1 MERQPAL
8 VQRLEVVNQELR
20 ARHRQ
25 QSAVAALGQT
35 AIRMRDLQT
44 FLQYAAQVV
53 SETLGVES
61 SAVLEQVA
69 ARSVL
74 LRAGV
79 GWHEGQVGAHT
90 IPAGADTVLGLVLGS
105 DAPVVV
111 ADPAHE
117 SRFTPPTLFPHGIV
131 SAAYAVIRGRARPW
145 GVLGA
150 LTTHAR
156 SFRADDFD
164 FLQSVANVLALALE
178 RHEVEV
184 AQRREKETLQA
195 IYDNIPVMI
204 SVYGPSGGLLQANR
218 AWQET
223 LGWSLREAQTTD
235 DFLAQVYPDPM
246 QRDEVLEFLRRAEGQ
261 WVDFRPRT
269 RDGRTIDVSWVRME
283 LSDGSRIGFGVDI
296 TERKRAET
304 ALAES
309 QARFSK
315 IFQACPVALGMW
327 TSPDARI
334 LDVNP
339 AWLDLFGYKRAEVV
353 GRTTAELDLADH
365 ETRTTSMD
373 RIREDGEIRDLEVRV
388 RRKSGERLD
397 LIVSS
402 VPVDIPGHEPS
413 FVTAHLDV
421 TERDRLLR
429 SESAARA
436 EAETALEQLRAMQAI
451 TDRALVHLGLDEQL
465 RELLTRLRQALS
477 ADRAALSLVDEKEQV
492 LYTRAVNGMPFDVVA
507 GVRVPL
513 GQGVTGRIAAEGRP
527 LVFHDLTEVDV
538 SGVKNMPPPG
548 VLRPAR
554 SVAGAPLHVGD
565 KVIGVV
571 TVASELPNRFTED
584 QLHLLL
590 LVADRVAPV
599 IEQSRLV
606 ERVRAGEERLKT
618 LSRRLMM
625 AQEEERRRLA
635 VELHD
640 ELGQV
645 LTAVKINLESMEA
658 SALPGDLMARLKAT
672 TECVDQ
678 AMQRVRDLALDLRPS
693 VLDDLGLP
701 AALRWY
707 ADRFARDRPLK
718 VHVAIEAVPDL
729 RPEVE
734 IACFRV
740 AQEALTNVARHA
752 RAQHVWL
759 DLHLIAEG
767 LELRVRDDGI
777 GFDGPAARAR
787 ATGGASMGLLG
798 MEERVSLVGGELA
811 LVTGPGNG
819 TEVRARFPVAE
830 RGRGTA

>member
-1 MERQPAL
+1 
-8 VQRLEVVNQELR
+8 
-20 ARHRQ
+20 
-25 QSAVAALGQT
+25 
-35 AIRMRDLQT
+35 
-44 FLQYAAQVV
+44 
-53 SETLGVES
+53 
-61 SAVLEQVA
+61 
-69 ARSVL
+69 
-74 LRAGV
+74 
-79 GWHEGQVGAHT
+79 
-90 IPAGADTVLGLVLGS
+90 
-105 DAPVVV
+105 
-111 ADPAHE
+111 
-117 SRFTPPTLFPHGIV
+117 
-131 SAAYAVIRGRARPW
+131 
-145 GVLGA
+145 
-150 LTTHAR
+150 
-156 SFRADDFD
+156 
-164 FLQSVANVLALALE
+164 
-178 RHEVEV
+178 
-184 AQRREKETLQA
+184 
-195 IYDNIPVMI
+195 MI
-204 SVYGPSGGLLQANR
+204 SVYDASGALLQANR

-223 LGWSLREAQTTD
+223 LGWSLREAQTND
-235 DFLAQVYPDPM
+235 DFFDRVYPDP
-246 QRDEVLEFLRRAEGQ
+246 RTRSEVLEFLRRAEGQ

-296 TERKRAET
+296 TKRKRAET

-309 QARFSK
+309 QALFSK

-339 AWLDLFGYKRAEVV
+339 AWLDLFGYTREEVV
-353 GRTTAELDLADH
+353 GRTTAELDLVDD
-365 ETRTTSMD
+365 ETRTASID
-373 RIREDGEIRDLEVRV
+373 RLRDDGEIRDLEVRV

-402 VPVDIPGHEPS
+402 VPVEIPGYES
-413 FVTAHLDV
+413 AFVTAHLDV

-436 EAETALEQLRAMQAI
+436 EAEAALEQLRALQAI
-451 TDRALVHLGLDEQL
+451 TDRALVHLSLDEQL
-465 RELLTRLRQALS
+465 CELLTRLRQALG
-477 ADRAALSLVDEKEQV
+477 ADRAGLSLVDETEQV
-492 LYTRAVNGMPFDVVA
+492 LYTRAVNGMPFEAVA

-513 GQGVTGRIAAEGRP
+513 GKGVTGRIAAEGRP
-527 LVFHDLTEVDV
+527 LIVHDV
-538 SGVKNMPPPG
+538 SELDLVGVKNIPPPG
-548 VLRPAR
+548 ALRPAR

-571 TVASELPNRFTED
+571 TVASEHPNRFTED

-658 SALPGDLMARLKAT
+658 RALPGGVMAQLKTT

-707 ADRFARDRPLK
+707 ADRFARDRPVK

-752 RAQHVWL
+752 RAQHVRL

-798 MEERVSLVGGELA
+798 MEERVSLVGGEFA
-811 LVTGPGNG
+811 LMTAAGNG
-819 TEVRARFPVAE
+819 TEVRARFPVTE